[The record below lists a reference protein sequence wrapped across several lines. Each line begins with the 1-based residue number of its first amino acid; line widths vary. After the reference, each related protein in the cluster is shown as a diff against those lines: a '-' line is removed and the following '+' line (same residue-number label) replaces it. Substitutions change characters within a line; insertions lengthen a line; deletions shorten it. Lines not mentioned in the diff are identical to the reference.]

1 MMSGVNRLF
10 VSFPRSR
17 PGVPTVVFLAAVLWS
32 LPSFLLAGTR
42 TVPMSVVERPVSR
55 TTLGWSVLMANSEI
69 ARLKQ
74 QLFAPPKGTG
84 RWDYTTGLYA
94 DALIRLSQETGNP
107 AYEKNAEATIGSFI
121 DPHGKIATYAPKDK
135 KDAKKKGPVISPIY
149 KSKRATH
156 PAVIEK
162 KKDPRVLPGFSL
174 DQVQSGFATLEL
186 YQLTGEERFRLAADI
201 LRRQLRHQPRTPQG
215 GFWHKGGYPEQMW
228 LDGLYMGEPF
238 YAAYATRF
246 DEPRDFDDIVRQLEL
261 VGEHTY
267 DPKTGLFYHGW
278 DASKKAPWADAKTGA
293 SPSFWSRALGWYA
306 MALVDVLE
314 IMPADHP
321 ARPELTAL
329 LQKVAHG
336 LLKYQDPQTGV
347 WWQVTDQGNR
357 DGNFLEASSSCMF
370 VYALAKG
377 VNLGCLPRSDIPAIH
392 AGYAGIIR
400 QFVTVSPD
408 GQEMDLNRCCRVAVL
423 EPTYKGS
430 FDYYT
435 HRLKIVSNDLK
446 GVGPFINAGIEC
458 HSLFGEAFFTR

>member
-1 MMSGVNRLF
+1 M
-10 VSFPRSR
+10 
-17 PGVPTVVFLAAVLWS
+17 
-32 LPSFLLAGTR
+32 PSFLLAGAR
-42 TVPMSVVERPVSR
+42 PAPGPVVEHPVGR
-55 TTLGWSVLMANSEI
+55 TTVEWSVLMANSEME
-69 ARLKQ
+69 RLDHK
-74 QLFAPPKGTG
+74 LFAPPKGRG

-94 DALIRLSQETGNP
+94 DALIRLSQETGDP
-107 AYEKNAEATIGSFI
+107 AYEKNAEETIGSFI
-121 DPHGKIATYAPKDK
+121 DPHGKIATYLT

-149 KSKRATH
+149 KSKWTTR
-156 PAVIEK
+156 PAVIK
-162 KKDPRVLPGFSL
+162 KKDPRVIPGYSL
-174 DQVQSGFATLEL
+174 DQVQSGFATLRL
-186 YQLTGEERFRLAADI
+186 YELTGEERFRLAADI
-201 LRRQLRHQPRTPQG
+201 LRRQLRNQPRTPQG
-215 GFWHKGGYPEQMW
+215 GFWHKGAYPEQMW

-278 DASKKAPWADAKTGA
+278 DASKKAPWAEAKTGA
-293 SPSFWSRALGWYA
+293 SPNFWSRAIGWYA

-321 ARPELTAL
+321 ARPQLTDL
-329 LQKVAHG
+329 LQKVARG
-336 LLKYQDPQTGV
+336 LLKYQDPKTGV

-377 VNLGCLPRSDIPAIH
+377 VNLGCLPRSDAPAIR

-400 QFVTVSPD
+400 QFVTVSLD
-408 GQEMDLNRCCRVAVL
+408 GKVMDLNRCCQVAVL

-435 HRLKIVSNDLK
+435 RRLKIVSNDLK

-458 HSLFGEAFFTR
+458 HPLFGKTVFAR